1 MKKINREKR
10 LKSSK
15 SFKGKAWRKGKF
27 ADFEFHVEGYRIKQ
41 GLKEEPIEASYI
53 IPPFADPH
61 IHGGWGLSFQK
72 GEFGPLEKNLK
83 SEGILFVVPTLYN
96 DDLRKIE
103 QISKVFQSYKKKNPE
118 SIFPFL
124 RVEGPFISREKRG
137 FQQEEFMLPPNEKNI
152 EKFLSIEEIK
162 VFTFAPELK
171 GVEELVQKALLKG
184 KIPSVGHSNAK
195 FQDLLKFYKM
205 GIRHMTHFPNAMSS
219 LHHREI
225 GLIGGGFFLKDLYLE
240 VIADGIHSCFDF
252 ISLLL
257 NVKGL
262 NFAIISDMIPPAY
275 SNRKKFGGQMLKK
288 DGKRRISNAQGTL
301 AGGCTCVSEQAQW
314 LFQNGLTPD
323 EIVHLACVNT
333 MKYFGFRLPSIDEG
347 EDASFVL
354 LDKHMKVM
362 EVYNHGERV

>member
-1 MKKINREKR
+1 MKRINREKR
-10 LKSSK
+10 SK

-27 ADFEFHVEGYRIKQ
+27 ADFEFHVEDGRISQ
-41 GLKEEPIEASYI
+41 GLKGEAIEASYI
-53 IPPFADPH
+53 FPPFADPH

-72 GEFGPLEKNLK
+72 GEFEPLEKNLK

-96 DDLRKIE
+96 DDLRKIK
-103 QISKVFQSYKKKNPE
+103 QISKAFKSYKKKNPE

-124 RVEGPFISREKRG
+124 MVEGPFISRKKKG
-137 FQQEEFMLPPNEKNI
+137 FQQEEFILSPNEKNI

-225 GLIGGGFFLKDLYLE
+225 GLLGGGLFLKDLQLE
-240 VIADGIHSCFDF
+240 VVADGIHSCFEF

-257 NVKGL
+257 KVKGPD
-262 NFAIISDMIPPAY
+262 FTIISDMIPPAY
-275 SNRKKFGGQMLKK
+275 SNRKKFGGKILQKY
-288 DGKRRISNAQGTL
+288 GKRISSAQGTL
-301 AGGCTCVSEQAQW
+301 AGGCTSVSEQAQW
-314 LFQNGLTPD
+314 LFQNGLTQD
-323 EIVHLACVNT
+323 EIVHLACLNT
-333 MKYFGFRLPSIDEG
+333 LKYFGFRLPSIDEG

-362 EVYNHGERV
+362 EVYSHGERV